1 MKATKTQIQQ
11 FSAFLESISA
21 ETKNVALMDVIK
33 RGFVECYPINE
44 AEDDTQPVEQTT
56 TAPETPDVLSK
67 IKAFFGK
74 AVPAEK
80 LERFAKGVA
89 KAMAK
94 VNIDDVATFT
104 KKALNSNPKQEFVD
118 AATEF
123 FSGGEKAVTE
133 GVSDSIGKLVKI
145 LAVSAMLAG
154 GASAGDRDGYEKVN
168 TKQEIGGNIEQDIK
182 VAIKA
187 LFDDQELQ
195 DALESGDDVR
205 DVIVSNEAYKKI
217 VMKYEQLKKSDENM
231 ANAFARGVNRK
242 LKELFSSDAPLIGP
256 QRG

>member
-21 ETKNVALMDVIK
+21 ATPNTALMDVIK

-44 AEDDTQPVEQTT
+44 AEDDTQDAMQQPTSDLL
-56 TAPETPDVLSK
+56 PK

-74 AVPAEK
+74 AVPADK
-80 LERFAKGVA
+80 IDAFAKGIE
-89 KAMAK
+89 KAMQK
-94 VNIDDVATFT
+94 VKIDDVAQFA
-104 KKALNSNPKQEFVD
+104 KKAMNSNPKQEFID

-123 FSGGEKAVTE
+123 FSGNEKAVTE
-133 GVSDSIGKLVKI
+133 GVSDSVGKLVKI
-145 LAVSAMLAG
+145 LAVAAMLAG
-154 GASAGDRDGYEKVN
+154 GSAHAGDRDGYEKVK
-168 TKQEIGGNIEQDIK
+168 TEQGSGNVEADVQK
-182 VAIKA
+182 AVKA
-187 LFDDQELQ
+187 LMDNDELM
-195 DALESGDDVR
+195 DALETGDDVK
-205 DVIVSNEAYKKI
+205 DILVNNKVYKSIVS
-217 VMKYEQLKKSDENM
+217 KYESLKRSDEAL